1 MAAVEPDKTHETTV
15 LGPSSEAAAGIYIDI
30 TGMDAAQTATDL
42 QTFLEELEAR
52 VTAVE

>member
-1 MAAVEPDKTHETTV
+1 MALTVIGDSAVV
-15 LGPSSEAAAGIYIDI
+15 SAFQIAQGAYIDI